1 MTNKAII
8 FDSGTLISLSMSG
21 LLDSVR
27 DLKKIF
33 NGHFLITKD
42 VKEEIIDK
50 PLTIKK
56 FELEALRIKQ
66 LLDDGIL
73 ESSEVMKI
81 NKEEIDAEKNKIMN
95 LANSTFY
102 ARGKEIHIIDFGEA
116 SCLALS
122 KILSE
127 KKIENVIAVDERIT
141 RLLGERPENIK
152 KIMNNKLH
160 MNITSSKENYKFFQ
174 EFKFIRSTE
183 LIYVAY
189 KKGLIDIKDG
199 GMVLDALLYALMLKG
214 CSISSDEFDEIKR
227 MN

>member
-1 MTNKAII
+1 MNKAII

-21 LLDSVR
+21 LLDSIR
-27 DLKKIF
+27 DLKRIF

-66 LLDDGIL
+66 LLDDGVL
-73 ESSEVMKI
+73 ESSDVMKI
-81 NKEEIDAEKNKIMN
+81 SKEEIDAEKNKFIN
-95 LANSTFY
+95 IANATFY

-127 KKIENVIAVDERIT
+127 KKIENVIAVDERTT
-141 RLLGERPENIK
+141 RLLGEKPDNIK
-152 KIMNNKLH
+152 KIMGNKLH
-160 MNITSSKENYKFFQ
+160 TNINSNKENYKLFQ
-174 EFKFIRSTE
+174 GFKFIRSTE

-189 KKGLIDIKDG
+189 KKGFINIKDG
-199 GMVLDALLYALMLKG
+199 TTVLDALLYALMFSG
-214 CSISSDEFDEIKR
+214 CSISSTEINDIKK
-227 MN
+227 MK